1 MIVFS
6 LYKCKSFYEGNKG
19 MSKMK
24 STEKNFIKRLQSG
37 KEDALEY
44 IVGQYLAL
52 IKGIVLQIL
61 KPLQQEGLTEECVN
75 DIFLSAWQ
83 NARQFTGEKA
93 DFKNWL
99 CAIAKFKAID
109 YYRNEGRKKDIPT
122 EYMEVHSSE
131 NDDFARFETIDEMMS
146 LFQRL
151 EDLDQKIFIM
161 KYLLDFNSEEIAGSL
176 EMTKAAV
183 DNRIYR
189 GKKQLQKQKALMNG
203 RYLYEKH
210 I

>member
-1 MIVFS
+1 
-6 LYKCKSFYEGNKG
+6 
-19 MSKMK
+19 MK

-44 IVGQYLAL
+44 IVEQYFPL

-61 KPLQQEGLTEECVN
+61 EPLQQEGLVEECAN

-83 NARQFTGEKA
+83 NAKQFTGEKN

-99 CAIAKFKAID
+99 CAIAKFRAID
-109 YYRNEGRKKDIPT
+109 YYRNEVRKKDIPT
-122 EYMEVHSSE
+122 EYMDIHFAE
-131 NDDFARFETIDEMMS
+131 DDHIARVETIDEMMT
-146 LFQRL
+146 LFQQL
-151 EDLDQKIFIM
+151 ENIDQKIFIM
-161 KYLLDFNSEEIAGSL
+161 KYLLDCHSDEIANSL
-176 EMTKAAV
+176 GMTKAAV

-189 GKKQLQKQKALMNG
+189 GKKKLQKQKAMING
-203 RYLYEKH
+203 RFLYEKH

>member
-1 MIVFS
+1 MLVLS
-6 LYKCKSFYEGNKG
+6 LYMCKSFYEVDKG

-44 IVGQYLAL
+44 IVEQYFPLM
-52 IKGIVLQIL
+52 KGIVLQIL
-61 KPLQQEGLTEECVN
+61 GPLQQEGLVEECVN

-83 NARQFTGEKA
+83 NARQFTGEKD

-109 YYRNEGRKKDIPT
+109 YYRNEVRKKDIPT
-122 EYMEVHSSE
+122 EYMEIHSVE
-131 NDDFARFETIDEMMS
+131 DDHFAHIETMDEMMT
-146 LFQRL
+146 LFQQL
-151 EDLDQKIFIM
+151 ENIDQKIFIM
-161 KYLLDFNSEEIAGSL
+161 KYLLDFNSDEIANSL

-189 GKKQLQKQKALMNG
+189 GKKKLQKQKATMNG
-203 RYLYEKH
+203 RVLYEKH